1 MLVFGCEEP
10 GEMNDVWNCGEMAA
24 APGNSRGG
32 DQPRRQPCKSKP
44 QIIYAWAMD
53 APKLDLP
60 KDVGFR

>member
-10 GEMNDVWNCGEMAA
+10 GEMEDVWNCGEMAA
-24 APGNSRGG
+24 AAAPGGR
-32 DQPRRQPCKSKP
+32 DLPRRQPCKSKP

-53 APKLDLP
+53 APKLELP